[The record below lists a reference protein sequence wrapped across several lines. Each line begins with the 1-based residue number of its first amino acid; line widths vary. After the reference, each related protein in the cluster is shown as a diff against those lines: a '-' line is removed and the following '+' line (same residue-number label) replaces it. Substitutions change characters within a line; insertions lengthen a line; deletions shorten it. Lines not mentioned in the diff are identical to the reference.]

1 MPSIYDLKPRFQAL
15 LRPVLKALRA
25 MGVTPNM
32 LTVLALCLSFSSGCA
47 MWLAVYDRRFWL
59 VVPVVMF
66 VRMAL
71 NALDGMM
78 AREYHLTSSMG
89 LILNEVGDVVS
100 DIAVYLPL
108 VAHASPAWPVFA
120 FVLLA
125 VVNEFTGLLGV
136 SVCGARVNDGPMG
149 KSDRAFAIGL
159 LAVILY
165 RWPGAAGIV
174 APYCGLLALLL
185 VLSTRN
191 RMCTALERARKAS

>member
-15 LRPVLKALRA
+15 LRPILKALRA

-32 LTVLALCLSFSSGCA
+32 LTVLALLLSFSSGCA
-47 MWLAVYDRRFWL
+47 MWLAAYDRRFWL

-108 VAHASPAWPVFA
+108 AAHASPAWPVFA

-165 RWPGAAGIV
+165 RWPGAVGIV

-185 VLSTRN
+185 VISTRN
-191 RMCTALERARKAS
+191 RMSSALERARKAS

>member
-1 MPSIYDLKPRFQAL
+1 MASIYELKPKFQAL
-15 LRPVLKALRA
+15 LRPVLRGLRGL
-25 MGVTPNM
+25 GVTPNM
-32 LTVLALCLSFSSGCA
+32 LTLLALGLSFASGVA
-47 MWLAVYDRRFWL
+47 LYIGAYDPRFL
-59 VVPVVMF
+59 IAVPVAMF

-78 AREYHLTSSMG
+78 AREYGMTSAMG
-89 LILNEVGDVVS
+89 QVLNEVGDVVS

-108 VAHASPAWPVFA
+108 AAHAQPAWPVFA

-125 VVNEFTGLLGV
+125 VVNEFAGLLGV

-159 LAVILY
+159 LAVLLY
-165 RWPGAAGIV
+165 KVPAMKAGV

-185 VLSTRN
+185 VKSTCN
-191 RMCTALERARKAS
+191 RMRSAVERARGTP

>member
-1 MPSIYDLKPRFQAL
+1 MPTIYDLKPRFQAL
-15 LRPVLKALRA
+15 LRPVLRALRG

-32 LTVLALCLSFSSGCA
+32 LTVLALGLSFSSGCA
-47 MWLAVYDRRFWL
+47 MWLAAYDRRIWL
-59 VVPVVMF
+59 VVPLAMF

-89 LILNEVGDVVS
+89 LVLNEVGDVVS

-108 VAHASPAWPVFA
+108 VAHAQPGWPVFA

-159 LAVILY
+159 LALILY
-165 RWPGAAGIV
+165 KWPGAASLV

-185 VLSTRN
+185 VKSTFN
-191 RMCTALERARKAS
+191 RMRSALDKARRAS